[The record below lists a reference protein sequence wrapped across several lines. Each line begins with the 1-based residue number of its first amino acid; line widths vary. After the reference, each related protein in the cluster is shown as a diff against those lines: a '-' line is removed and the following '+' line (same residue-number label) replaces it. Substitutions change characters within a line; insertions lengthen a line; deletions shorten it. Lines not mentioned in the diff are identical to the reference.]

1 MRLLAGYPYRQSGGR
16 PGTKV
21 VKRSFEILK
30 SRYTESRDDRMARVF
45 ISSSSDT
52 LPVAT
57 KLASELDSRGFETM
71 LLSGE
76 SPAEAI
82 ASCDAF
88 LVLIGPNSERSA
100 AQEREWV
107 AILDEASG
115 FQKRKKLIPLVVDSA
130 ELPNFLKNWQS
141 LTVPGDEQHWPKF
154 LDTII
159 RALRSDRKPKVMPIS
174 KADLKERKLRLDSI
188 ATVAKE
194 LKGLGL

>member
-1 MRLLAGYPYRQSGGR
+1 
-16 PGTKV
+16 
-21 VKRSFEILK
+21 
-30 SRYTESRDDRMARVF
+30 MARVF

-159 RALRSDRKPKVMPIS
+159 RALRSDRKPKVLPIS